1 MKKQRVKSVVFTLSF
16 LILFQSCFSYRTVNY
31 SEISNDKKQKV
42 ELEML
47 DRTKFSGQLV
57 STDDRTIT
65 LLNDG
70 IEQKV
75 LKKDIYEIK
84 IKKFS
89 VLKTLGNIARG
100 GAWVAASAGIF
111 FIIILSGSN
120 GIP

>member
-1 MKKQRVKSVVFTLSF
+1 MRIIVFLLSF
-16 LILFQSCFSYRTVNY
+16 LILFQSCFSYRAVNY
-31 SEISNDKKQKV
+31 SEISDDKKQKV
-42 ELEML
+42 EVEML

-57 STDDRTIT
+57 STDDKSMTFD
-65 LLNDG
+65 NNG

-89 VLKTLGNIARG
+89 ILKTLGKIAKG
-100 GAWVAASAGIF
+100 GAWVAASAGIL
-111 FIIILSGSN
+111 FIYALSKSD

>member
-1 MKKQRVKSVVFTLSF
+1 MKKPGIKSVVFSLSF

-31 SEISNDKKQKV
+31 NEISNDKKQKV

-57 STDDRTIT
+57 SADDRTIT
-65 LLNDG
+65 LQNDG

-75 LKKDIYEIK
+75 PKKDIYEIK

-89 VLKTLGNIARG
+89 ILKTLGNIARG

-111 FIIILSGSN
+111 FIIILSRSD

>member
-1 MKKQRVKSVVFTLSF
+1 MKKQSIKNVVVPLSF

-31 SEISNDKKQKV
+31 SQISNDKKQKV
-42 ELEML
+42 EVEML

-57 STDDRTIT
+57 SADDRTIT
-65 LLNDG
+65 LQNDG
-70 IEQKV
+70 IKQKV

-89 VLKTLGNIARG
+89 VLKTLKKIAKG

-111 FIIILSGSN
+111 FIIILSNSD

>member
-1 MKKQRVKSVVFTLSF
+1 MKKPETKSVVFSLSF

-42 ELEML
+42 EVEML
-47 DRTKFSGQLV
+47 DRAKFSGQLV
-57 STDDRTIT
+57 SIDDKSIT
-65 LLNDG
+65 LENNG

-75 LKKDIYEIK
+75 LKNDIYEIK

-89 VLKTLGNIARG
+89 IFKSLKNIAKA
-100 GAWVAASAGIF
+100 GAWAAATAGIL
-111 FIIILSGSN
+111 FIYALSKSD

>member
-1 MKKQRVKSVVFTLSF
+1 MKKQGIKSVVFSLSF

-31 SEISNDKKQKV
+31 SQISNDKKQKV
-42 ELEML
+42 EVEML
-47 DRTKFSGQLV
+47 DRTKFNGQLV

-65 LLNDG
+65 LQNDG
-70 IEQKV
+70 IKQKV

-89 VLKTLGNIARG
+89 VLKTLKKIAKG

-111 FIIILSGSN
+111 FIIILSNSD

>member
-1 MKKQRVKSVVFTLSF
+1 MKKPETKSVVFSLSF

-31 SEISNDKKQKV
+31 NEISNDKKQKI

-57 STDDRTIT
+57 SADDRTIT
-65 LLNDG
+65 LQNDG

-75 LKKDIYEIK
+75 PKKDIYEIK

-89 VLKTLGNIARG
+89 ILKTLGNIARG

-111 FIIILSGSN
+111 FIIILSGSD